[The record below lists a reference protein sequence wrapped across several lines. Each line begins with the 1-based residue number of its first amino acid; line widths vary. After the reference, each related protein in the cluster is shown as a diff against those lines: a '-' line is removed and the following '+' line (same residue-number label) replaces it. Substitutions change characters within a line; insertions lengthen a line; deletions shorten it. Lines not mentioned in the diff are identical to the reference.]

1 VSTINYRGTPE
12 EVRRLLRTLPAML
25 SGKSPDPY
33 GIVRGIQLRVANVV
47 LSKIQQAFIVKSR
60 GGVGSDGIQ
69 WPPLKPETIAQ
80 RTVSKADRKRAGIGE
95 REWRERQR
103 GLLTPEQ
110 NRLWRKKFSRSLAW
124 LRLDM
129 GEREA
134 RSRAAQIAWRYV
146 KEELG
151 AKTRLEAFGKR
162 VVDSLRDTGELF
174 RSLSAGV
181 EDQLSGAPGQIVRIP
196 AGTII
201 VGTTDRAPQPVLLGI
216 NPDGTLRWVMTPA
229 GLPTTVPSSHF
240 DIYSSPAIGSDGI
253 VYVGQEFGR
262 VYAVDAQTGAERWY
276 VSTGDLGGIT
286 WSSPAITTSGLL
298 IINTLQ
304 GAVLAIE
311 TPSRGLQAGAAWPR
325 FRGGNHSAGRR

>member
-196 AGTII
+196 AGTSF
-201 VGTTDRAPQPVLLGI
+201 VGTNVKPRHHTCIPGRLPKRLLWPESGEI
-216 NPDGTLRWVMTPA
+216 PA
-229 GLPTTVPSSHF
+229 EWW
-240 DIYSSPAIGSDGI
+240 PAINRAVLRGI
-253 VYVGQEFGR
+253 Q
-262 VYAVDAQTGAERWY
+262 A
-276 VSTGDLGGIT
+276 
-286 WSSPAITTSGLL
+286 AIQM
-298 IINTLQ
+298 ILQ
-304 GAVLAIE
+304 GGQQI
-311 TPSRGLQAGAAWPR
+311 P
-325 FRGGNHSAGRR
+325 